1 MIWLKRLLPFV
12 IIAAGIYAYLQYSQK
27 RADEQAGRDREYAL
41 VTAQIWVASAKLRA
55 NPDEFARV
63 RDSLLSASSLNRDSV
78 LNFFKADSTTP
89 ERFSPFMTLV
99 QDFVDSLLEIED
111 SLALAR
117 KDSLEQVRDST
128 R

>member
-12 IIAAGIYAYLQYSQK
+12 IIAVGIYAYLQYSQK
-27 RADEQAGRDREYAL
+27 VAEEQAERDREYAL

-55 NPDEFARV
+55 SPDKFVRA

-78 LNFFKADSTTP
+78 FNFLNADSATP
-89 ERFSPFMTLV
+89 ERFTPFMTMV

-111 SLALAR
+111 SLALAI
-117 KDSLEQVRDST
+117 KDSLRQVRDTT